1 MRRYLCISAVVLMA
15 LFCGRAPG
23 QDSRISPRFQT
34 VYILS
39 MSNSLDQHLASR
51 LTSGRVLWVVL
62 DPASADAVLTDNV
75 DETFWDWLA
84 RTYPGTAAGAG
95 NGSGAS
101 HATPATPGKQRGT
114 IFLIDPRRRLV
125 LWSIYELPRN
135 TSPNELDRSATRITN
150 QLKVAFGKK

>member
-1 MRRYLCISAVVLMA
+1 MRRYISVSAIILMV
-15 LFCGRAPG
+15 LFCWRASG

-62 DPASADAVLTDNV
+62 DPASADAVMTDNV
-75 DETFWDWLA
+75 DGTFWDWLA
-84 RTYPGTAAGAG
+84 RTYPGAAGGPG
-95 NGSGAS
+95 NSPNANQAAS
-101 HATPATPGKQRGT
+101 AAPAKQRGT

-125 LWSIYELPRN
+125 LWSIYELPKSA
-135 TSPNELDRSATRITN
+135 SPAELDRSATRITN